1 MTDTTPIRCPPR
13 QASPTWTHEEEE
25 RLRALVAQD
34 LSAAQIAMSFPGRSR
49 NAILGKAHRLR
60 MRVNGKHW
68 PLQESFWDRDGN
80 LRKLVDYYNSP
91 MGYSNPEIAGLLGCG
106 MGTLS
111 RGLGRM
117 RANGQIKAK
126 TKPHPAERVVPK
138 RYRPRTAAARAA
150 ARAAHPPMADV
161 TDDPTATS
169 ITIAELKSS
178 SCRWPV
184 EGHGHDM
191 RYCGCVAIPG
201 IPYCGPHARRAYA
214 S

>member
-1 MTDTTPIRCPPR
+1 MTDTKPIRHQSPP
-13 QASPTWTHEEEE
+13 WTDEEEQ
-25 RLRALVAQD
+25 RLREQVAQG
-34 LSAAQIAMSFPGRSR
+34 LSAAQIAVSFPGKSR
-49 NAILGKAHRLR
+49 NAILGKAHRLG
-60 MRVNGKHW
+60 MRINGGHL
-68 PLQESFWDRDGN
+68 PLQESFWSRDGN

-91 MGYSNPEIAGLLGCG
+91 MGYSNPEIAAMLGCG

-117 RANGQIKAK
+117 RAGGQLKAK
-126 TKPHPAERVVPK
+126 VKPHPAERK
-138 RYRPRTAAARAA
+138 ARRPRTAAARVA
-150 ARAAHPPMADV
+150 ARTAHMPAMSDIADEKIA
-161 TDDPTATS
+161 TA
-169 ITIAELKSS
+169 ILIGDLKPS

-214 S
+214 P